1 MTADTTVLNALI
13 GAAMPLLIA
22 VVNQSHWSPKVKA
35 LVAVL
40 VCATAA
46 TITEWVRGDVDWA
59 DWRGTALVIAGAA
72 LVSYN
77 VWWQPSTIAPTVE
90 AVTTITGPDV

>member
-1 MTADTTVLNALI
+1 MIADTTVLNALI

-22 VVNQSHWSPKVKA
+22 FVNQSHWSPKAKAVVAVLACA
-35 LVAVL
+35 LVA
-40 VCATAA
+40 AF
-46 TITEWVRGDVDWA
+46 TEWVRGDVDWA

-72 LVSYN
+72 LVSYK

-90 AVTTITGPDV
+90 AVTTIGGPNV